1 MSTQAAFWD
10 KAAAKYAKSRIAD
23 PAAYEYTLGRTRTYL
38 APTDKV
44 LELGCGTGST
54 ALLLAS
60 HVRQIVAMDVSS
72 SMLAIA
78 REKTEKAGIEN
89 LIFEESAD
97 VPKHGQYNV
106 VMGYSIFHLVPDME
120 SRFAQ
125 INKLLPKGGY
135 FISKTA
141 CLGQR
146 GSGIGG
152 ALKSLMISIA
162 IPVMQLIGKAP
173 YVRSFSIEELKTAVV
188 NAGFEIVESG
198 NHPNGPPPA
207 HYIVARKV

>member
-23 PAAYEYTLGRTRTYL
+23 PAAYEYTLGRT
-38 APTDKV
+38 
-44 LELGCGTGST
+44 
-54 ALLLAS
+54 
-60 HVRQIVAMDVSS
+60 QIVAMDVSS

-162 IPVMQLIGKAP
+162 IPVMQLIGK
-173 YVRSFSIEELKTAVV
+173 ELFHRRA
-188 NAGFEIVESG
+188 EDSSG
-198 NHPNGPPPA
+198 
-207 HYIVARKV
+207 

>member
-1 MSTQAAFWD
+1 MSSQAAFWD
-10 KAAAKYAKSRIAD
+10 KAASKYAKSPISD

-38 APTDKV
+38 TPKDNV

-54 ALLLAS
+54 ALSLAP
-60 HVRQIVAMDVSS
+60 HVSQIVAMDVSPG
-72 SMLAIA
+72 MLTIA
-78 REKTEKAGIEN
+78 REKTDKAGVNN
-89 LIFEESAD
+89 LIFEVSAD

-120 SRFAQ
+120 TRFAQ
-125 INKLLPKGGY
+125 INELLPKGGY
-135 FISKTA
+135 FISKTV

-146 GSGIGG
+146 GNGLGG
-152 ALKSLMISIA
+152 VLKSLMISIA

-173 YVRSFSIEELKTAVV
+173 YVRSFSVKELKAAVV
-188 NAGFEIVESG
+188 GAGFEIVESG